1 MYIPKKFKIQ
11 LQPGISITEKAII
24 DKRLGLYVTWQN
36 LSSEEKNCINKF
48 LEESKRELDFSNA
61 DKDFIEDWKQSYL
74 TIADL
79 NLFRMVTKPI
89 LVQYLVNPWIIYK
102 EKKLHIFIMFSM
114 LILIGTA
121 LFFFLH
127 PLTSYLSIGYFF
139 ELIYVFY
146 ISLLIHEL
154 AHAFATWHFY
164 PKGGNG
170 YFIFNMHGVAYVT
183 RKITASRSIWIALA
197 GPIAG
202 LLVGLLWWLNVP
214 HDVRGLL
221 IMGIHLVQLS
231 PWFPDGKIIWR
242 YKNGKKT
249 KKNSKENT

>member
-11 LQPGISITEKAII
+11 LQPGIFITDQAII
-24 DKRLGLYVTWQN
+24 DKRLGLSVTWQN
-36 LSSEEKNCINKF
+36 LSSQEQIYINK
-48 LEESKRELDFSNA
+48 LLKESEREIDFSNA

-79 NLFRMVTKPI
+79 NLFRMVTKPTW
-89 LVQYLVNPWIIYK
+89 VQYLVNPWIIYK
-102 EKKLHIFIMFSM
+102 EKKLHIFMMISM

-127 PLTSYLSIGYFF
+127 PLTSYLSISYYF

-154 AHAFATWHFY
+154 AHAFATWRFY
-164 PKGGNG
+164 PKGGHG
-170 YFIFNMHGVAYVT
+170 YFIFNLHGVAYVT

-202 LLVGLLWWLNVP
+202 LLIGGIWWLIVP
-214 HDVRGLL
+214 HDIRGLL
-221 IMGIHLVQLS
+221 IMAIHLIQLS
-231 PWFPDGKIIWR
+231 PWFPDGKCIWR
-242 YKNGKKT
+242 YKNDKKT
-249 KKNSKENT
+249 NENSKKGA